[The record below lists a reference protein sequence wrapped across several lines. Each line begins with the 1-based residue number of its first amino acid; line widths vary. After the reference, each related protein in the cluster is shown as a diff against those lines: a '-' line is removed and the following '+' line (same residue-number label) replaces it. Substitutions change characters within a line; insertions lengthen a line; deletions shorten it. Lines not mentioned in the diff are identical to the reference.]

1 MQSGKLNGA
10 DFSEQNAVLGG
21 GCFWCVEAV
30 YQEEQGVK
38 SVVSGYAAGKKPN
51 PTYDDICSGN
61 SGHAEVIK
69 ITFDPAVT
77 TYEKLLEL
85 FWDSHDPTTRNR

>member
-1 MQSGKLNGA
+1 M
-10 DFSEQNAVLGG
+10 
-21 GCFWCVEAV
+21 EAV